1 MNSYYVVNFHSGYS
15 VRYESR
21 SDAMEGIIDAANNY
35 SEFADSIIEISNEGD
50 ELIEYKPKYS
60 AILNWTKIL
69 NKDAIV

>member
-15 VRYESR
+15 IRYESR
-21 SDAMEGIIDAANNY
+21 SEAIEGINDAANDYN
-35 SEFADSIIEISNEGD
+35 ECADSIIEISSEGD